1 MMETEGTSDPEA
13 HDEDQTQPPDSIVEP
28 AQAPASRSKPRWKGR
43 LSRILLGVILTAFF
57 YTTWQIVSI
66 NRYGF
71 RDDGRSADCAIILG
85 TAAWHNKPSPVFK
98 ERINHAIKLYQEG
111 RVKAL
116 VLTGGYGKG
125 ASFSESQVAR
135 TYCLERGIPA
145 EALFLET
152 KSQTTVENL
161 TEAKKLLVAEG
172 FRTALIVSDPWHL
185 KRGVLVA
192 QRQGIDAYQSG
203 TETSRYESS
212 KSRRKF
218 VMRELYLYHVFLL
231 FGR

>member
-13 HDEDQTQPPDSIVEP
+13 QDEDQAQAPDSKIEP
-28 AQAPASRSKPRWKGR
+28 AQALASRAKPRWKGR
-43 LSRILLGVILTAFF
+43 LARIILGLTFAAVL
-57 YTTWQIVSI
+57 YTSWQIVSI

-85 TAAWHNKPSPVFK
+85 TAAWHDKPSPVFK
-98 ERINHAIKLYQEG
+98 ERINHAIKLYREG

-116 VLTGGYGKG
+116 VLTGGFGEG

-152 KSQTTVENL
+152 KSRTTVENL
-161 TEAKKLLVAEG
+161 TEAKKLLEAEG

-212 KSRRKF
+212 KSRRQF